1 MQVLAKFY
9 GGSPAKAQRRKT
21 RKPVV
26 SPDYLMQCCRIVLRH
41 VADADKGE
49 VFSILIGGPEG
60 HGTGKVR
67 GMVARPLDFRT
78 IDARLAAGA
87 YGGLPEA
94 FAADVRQVWLLS
106 NGNLCSVMGLLC
118 FFFFHFYRKLLPTN
132 LSTFLN
138 WRVPHISSIADM
150 EECGRSSWEWQ

>member
-1 MQVLAKFY
+1 VQVLERFY
-9 GGSPAKAQRRKT
+9 GGSPAKAQRHKI
-21 RKPVV
+21 RKPVA

-94 FAADVRQVWLLS
+94 FAADVRQIWRNVEEVHGSGSDMVELANSLS
-106 NGNLCSVMGLLC
+106 QLFESLYQKQV
-118 FFFFHFYRKLLPTN
+118 
-132 LSTFLN
+132 
-138 WRVPHISSIADM
+138 
-150 EECGRSSWEWQ
+150 